1 MPGLSYMTMVA
12 VLLTGVIFC
21 IVIWSC
27 FIVACSD
34 EDREKDDEEQI
45 EYLRKWKE
53 EHGNADI

>member
-1 MPGLSYMTMVA
+1 MPGLSYMTMVT

-21 IVIWSC
+21 IVLCAC

-34 EDREKDDEEQI
+34 SDRKADDEEQM

-53 EHGNADI
+53 EHGNTDI